1 MPTILMETRS
11 PAGNLFLSPF
21 PAGCWTPTIFL
32 VDEGQ
37 TSPQIPVANFSTTVK
52 STFHKFL
59 GEDNDKRM

>member
-1 MPTILMETRS
+1 MDTRS

-32 VDEGQ
+32 VDDTQGQ
-37 TSPQIPVANFSTTVK
+37 SSPQVPVTNFSSTAK

-59 GEDNDKRM
+59 GEDT